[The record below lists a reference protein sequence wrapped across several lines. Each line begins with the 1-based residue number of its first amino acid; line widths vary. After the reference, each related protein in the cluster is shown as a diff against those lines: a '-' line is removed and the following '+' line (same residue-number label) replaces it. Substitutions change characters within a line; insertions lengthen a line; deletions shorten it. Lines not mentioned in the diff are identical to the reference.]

1 MSVAGTMFCM
11 ETDSGHRAFVRIA
24 ALDSDAQIASFDVT
38 VWQ

>member
-11 ETDSGHRAFVRIA
+11 DTDSDHRAFVRIA
-24 ALDSDAQIASFDVT
+24 ALDPEAGIASFDVT